1 VSGPVRVALVG
12 ARGHGASYFDRL
24 DRFAAAGRAR
34 LVAVADPRP
43 PGPLESRLSGAT
55 WHGSLPD
62 LLADP
67 RTRPD
72 VVVIA
77 TPTHTHA
84 DLAVAAMRAGC
95 DVLLEKPPTPSLTEY
110 HSVCAAANETGRI
123 CQVGFQT
130 FGSEAIGAVHRILA
144 DGEIGAV
151 TGFGAVGTWVRTA
164 GYWARSVWAGRR
176 RLDGRDVVDGVVTNP
191 LAHAVATALL
201 VAGATRLDHVSHVET
216 DLYRAND
223 IEADDTSSVVVSLAD
238 GPPAAFGLTLCAT
251 ERAPA
256 LVLVHG
262 SQGTLRLAYES
273 DTVEVDGRG
282 GTRTLSF
289 GRLDLLDDLLTAR
302 ATGSRPR
309 CPVADTAAFT
319 RVLDA
324 VRAAE
329 EPAEIDDRHIRWE
342 GEGDD
347 RHPIVTDVEMWCS
360 RAAAHGKTFTAL
372 GAPWAR

>member
-1 VSGPVRVALVG
+1 MVKRVALVG

-24 DRFAAAGRAR
+24 DRLAAAGRAR

-43 PGPLESRLSGAT
+43 PGPVEARLAGAR
-55 WHGSLPD
+55 WHGSLDD

-67 RTRPD
+67 RARPD
-72 VVVIA
+72 VVVLA
-77 TPTHTHA
+77 TPVHTHA
-84 DLAVAAMRAGC
+84 ELAVAAMRAGC
-95 DVLLEKPPTPSLTEY
+95 DVLLEKPPTPSLAEY
-110 HSVCAAANETGRI
+110 HRIRAAADDTGRL

-130 FGSEAIGAVHRILA
+130 FGSAAVGAVRQIVA

-151 TGFGAVGTWVRTA
+151 TGFGALGTWVRTV
-164 GYWARSVWAGRR
+164 GYWARSAWAGRR

-201 VAGATRLDHVSHVET
+201 VAGVTRLDQVAGVET

-223 IEADDTSSVVVSLAD
+223 IEADDTSSGVVTLAE
-238 GPPAAFGLTLCAT
+238 GQRLGFGLTLCAARRT
-251 ERAPA
+251 PA

-262 SQGTLRLAYES
+262 SKGTLRLAYES

-282 GTRTLSF
+282 GTRTLTF
-289 GRLDLLDDLLTAR
+289 DRVDLLDDLLGAR
-302 ATGSRPR
+302 AAGRRPL
-309 CPVADTAAFT
+309 CPVDDTAAFM

-329 EPAEIDDRHIRWE
+329 EPTPIAGEHITWE
-342 GEGDD
+342 GVGDD
-347 RHPIVTDVEMWCS
+347 RHPVVTDVELWC
-360 RAAAHGKTFTAL
+360 RRVAERGETFAAL
-372 GAPWAR
+372 GAPWASRR